1 MRKALCFELIST
13 ESSVI
18 LESVTEKVS
27 SAHAVSAF
35 DTVDHQLLH
44 ALGVNAR
51 ASFRLLASVI
61 GVSEQTAARRYRR
74 LRDAGVVQVL
84 MLPAPDPVDRGQLVR
99 LQVQPQAVRAVA
111 DALAG
116 RPDVSWLR
124 LMNAGAEILFG
135 VRARTQAE
143 RDSLLLDQL
152 PRTGRVLRTTVYSVL
167 HHFRTPGEADWAGFP
182 DPLDAE
188 QRRQLEVPQ
197 IEVAARP
204 RIRPD
209 TADQAIVDELAIDGR
224 ASYARLA
231 QVSGMSESA
240 AARRLEQ
247 LVGSGA
253 LYGDVDIASE
263 LLGYPAGATLFL
275 EVTPS
280 RVPGVGAL
288 LAAHQQTAFVAAVGG
303 SANMIA
309 AIRCR
314 DVAEIYEYV
323 TATLGRVSG
332 VEHVEVSTV
341 ARTIKHARSVTA
353 ENRLTTRAASA
364 AAGRR
369 TMAP

>member
-1 MRKALCFELIST
+1 
-13 ESSVI
+13 
-18 LESVTEKVS
+18 VTEIPID
-27 SAHAVSAF
+27 AV
-35 DTVDHQLLH
+35 DCQLLH
-44 ALGVNAR
+44 ALGVNGR
-51 ASFRLLASVI
+51 ASFRLIASVI

-84 MLPAPDPVDRGQLVR
+84 MMPAPDPVDRGQLVR
-99 LQVQPQAVRAVA
+99 LEVQPQAVRAVA

-124 LMNAGAEILFG
+124 LMNAGTEILFG
-135 VRARTQAE
+135 VRARTQAD

-182 DPLDAE
+182 DPLDAQ
-188 QRRQLEVPQ
+188 QRRQLEVDPPD
-197 IEVAARP
+197 RP
-204 RIRPD
+204 LMPVD
-209 TADQAIVDELAIDGR
+209 ATDQAIVDELGIDGR
-224 ASYARLA
+224 ATYARLA

-240 AARRLEQ
+240 AARRLEL
-247 LVGSGA
+247 LVRSGA
-253 LYGDVDIASE
+253 VYSDVDIAAE

-280 RVPGVGAL
+280 RVPAVGAL

-314 DVAEIYEYV
+314 NMAEIYEYV
-323 TATLGRVSG
+323 TATLGRVNG

-341 ARTIKHARSVTA
+341 ARTIKHARSVTD
-353 ENRLTTRAASA
+353 ENRLTTMPASA